1 MEFPDEATVS
11 AVLDPVDLPE
21 FHDVRYDP
29 PTPELG
35 DVPGATREAMDA
47 LPLEDLPEG
56 ATVAVGVGSRG
67 ITDLV
72 PIVEAVVGRLRDRGL
87 DPVVLPAMGSHG
99 GATAEGQ
106 REVLASMGI
115 TEESV
120 GCRVDPRMDTV
131 VLGESELGSPVHF
144 SVAALEADAAMVV
157 NRVKAHTNFTG
168 PFESG
173 LTKMATIGLGKQV
186 GASAVHERALV
197 EGYVPVIESAFE
209 VIREEATLLGGVA
222 VVENFEDETAE
233 IEGIAA
239 SDLPGAEA
247 DLLERAYEY
256 MPTLPYEDLDVLV
269 VEEIGKDVSGAG
281 MDTNVIGRYQVLNAD
296 EPETPRIKRILVLG
310 LTEATHGNGQGIG
323 LADLTTV
330 DVIEELDL
338 DQVYANALTSSSF
351 SKARLPVA
359 LPTDELGLRA
369 AVSGVGPYD
378 PETTRIAWIRDTGHL
393 SEFRVSPAL
402 ARDPPEHVEVVGRS
416 RLRFEDG
423 EARFEP
429 VE

>member
-1 MEFPDEATVS
+1 MDFPDEATVS
-11 AVLDPVDLPE
+11 AVLDPVEFPE
-21 FHDVRYDP
+21 FRDVRYDP

-35 DVPGATREAMDA
+35 DVPGAAREAVDA
-47 LPLEDLPEG
+47 LAVEDLPAG

-67 ITDLV
+67 ITDLTPV
-72 PIVEAVVGRLRDRGL
+72 VEAVVARLHDRNL
-87 DPVVLPAMGSHG
+87 DPVIVPAMGSHG

-106 REVLASMGI
+106 RDVLASVGV

-120 GCRVDPRMDTV
+120 GCPIDSRMETV

-144 SVAALEADAAMVV
+144 STAALEADAALVV

-173 LTKMATIGLGKQV
+173 LAKMIAVGLGKQR

-209 VIREEATLLGGVA
+209 VIRQQVDLLGGVA
-222 VVENFEDETAE
+222 IVENFEDRTAE
-233 IEGIAA
+233 IEGVRTT
-239 SDLPGAEA
+239 DLPDAEA
-247 DLLERAYEY
+247 DLLDRADEY

-269 VEEIGKDVSGAG
+269 VERIGKDISGAG
-281 MDTNVIGRYQVLNAD
+281 MDTNVIGRYQVLNAE

-330 DVIEELDL
+330 DVVEALDL
-338 DQVYANALTSSSF
+338 DQVYTNALTSSSF
-351 SKARLPVA
+351 SKGRLPMA
-359 LPTDELGLRA
+359 LPNEELGLTA
-369 AVSGVGPYD
+369 AVSGVSSYD
-378 PETTRIAWIRDTGHL
+378 PETTRIVWIRDTGHL

-416 RLRFEDG
+416 RLVFEDG
-423 EARFEP
+423 QARFEP
-429 VE
+429 VG

>member
-11 AVLDPVDLPE
+11 AVLDPVELPR
-21 FHDVRYDP
+21 FHEVRYDP
-29 PTPELG
+29 PTPELD
-35 DVPGATREAMDA
+35 DVPGAAREAVDA
-47 LPLEDLPEG
+47 LPLADLPAD

-72 PIVEAVVGRLRDRGL
+72 PVVEAVVTRLREHGL
-87 DPVVLPAMGSHG
+87 DPLVVPAMGSHG

-106 REVLASMGI
+106 REVLAAMGV

-120 GCRVDPRMDTV
+120 GGPIDARMETV
-131 VLGESELGSPVHF
+131 VLGESDLGSPVHF
-144 SVAALEADAAMVV
+144 AAAALEADATMVI

-173 LTKMATIGLGKQV
+173 LTKMATIGLGKQK

-197 EGYVPVIESAFE
+197 EGYVPVIRSAFE
-209 VIREEATLLGGVA
+209 VIREEVDLLGGVA
-222 VVENFEDETAE
+222 IVENFEDETAE
-233 IEGIAA
+233 IEGIPGE
-239 SDLPGAEA
+239 DLPDAEA
-247 DLLERAYEY
+247 ALLERAYEY
-256 MPTLPYEDLDVLV
+256 MPTLPYDDLDVLV
-269 VEEIGKDVSGAG
+269 VERIGKDVSGAG

-330 DVIEELDL
+330 DVVEELDL

-351 SKARLPVA
+351 SKARLPLA
-359 LPTDELGLRA
+359 LPTDELALTA

-378 PETTRIAWIRDTGHL
+378 PGTTRIAWIRDTGHL
-393 SEFRVSPAL
+393 SSFRVSPAL

-416 RLRFEDG
+416 RLVFEDG

-429 VE
+429 VD

>member
-11 AVLDPVDLPE
+11 AVLDPVELPP

-35 DVPGATREAMDA
+35 DVPGAAREAVDA
-47 LPLEDLPEG
+47 LAVEDLPDG

-72 PIVEAVVGRLRDRGL
+72 PIVEAVVTRLRDCGL

-106 REVLASMGI
+106 REVLASMGV

-120 GCRVDPRMDTV
+120 GCPVDPRMETT
-131 VLGESELGSPVHF
+131 VLGESELGQPVHF
-144 SVAALEADAAMVV
+144 SVAAREADAAMVV

-173 LTKMATIGLGKQV
+173 LVKMATVGLGKQV

-197 EGYVPVIESAFE
+197 DGYVPVIGSAFE
-209 VIREEATLLGGVA
+209 VIRESVNLLGGVA

-233 IEGIAA
+233 VEGIRA
-239 SDLPGAEA
+239 SDLPEAEA
-247 DLLERAYEY
+247 DLLERAHEY

-269 VEEIGKDVSGAG
+269 VERIGKDISGAG

-296 EPETPRIKRILVLG
+296 EPETPRIKRIVVLG

-330 DVIEELDL
+330 DVVEELDL

-351 SKARLPVA
+351 SKARLPMA
-359 LPTDELGLRA
+359 LPTDELAMTA

-416 RLRFEDG
+416 RLVFADG

>member
-11 AVLDPVDLPE
+11 AVLDPVE
-21 FHDVRYDP
+21 FPAFHEVRYDP
-29 PTPELG
+29 PTPELE
-35 DVPGATREAMDA
+35 DVPGAAREALDTLA
-47 LPLEDLPEG
+47 VEDLSPG
-56 ATVAVGVGSRG
+56 STVAVGVGSRG

-72 PIVEAVVGRLRDRGL
+72 PVVAAVIEWLRERDL
-87 DPVVLPAMGSHG
+87 DPVVVPAMGSHG

-106 REVLASMGI
+106 REVLAAMGV
-115 TEESV
+115 TEESI
-120 GCRVDPRMDTV
+120 GAPIDARMETV
-131 VLGESELGSPVHF
+131 VLGESALGAPVHF
-144 SVAALEADAAMVV
+144 GVAALEADAAMVV

-173 LTKMATIGLGKQV
+173 LVKMATVGLGKQK

-197 EGYVPVIESAFE
+197 EGYVPVIEAAFE
-209 VIREEATLLGGVA
+209 VVREEVDLLGGVA
-222 VVENFEDETAE
+222 IVENFEDETALV
-233 IEGIAA
+233 EGIHAG
-239 SDLPGAEA
+239 DLPGAEV

-269 VEEIGKDVSGAG
+269 VERIGKDVSGAG

-330 DVIEELDL
+330 DVIEALDL

-351 SKARLPVA
+351 SKARLPLA
-359 LPTDELGLRA
+359 LPTDELAMRA

-393 SEFRVSPAL
+393 SSFHVSPAL

-416 RLRFEDG
+416 RLVFEDG

-429 VE
+429 VG

>member
-11 AVLDPVDLPE
+11 AVLDPVELPP
-21 FHDVRYDP
+21 FHEVRYDP
-29 PTPELG
+29 PTPELD
-35 DVPGATREAMDA
+35 DVPGAAREAVDA
-47 LPLEDLPEG
+47 LAVEDLPAD

-67 ITDLV
+67 ITDLAPV
-72 PIVEAVVGRLRDRGL
+72 VEAVVDRLRELGL
-87 DPVVLPAMGSHG
+87 DPVVVPAMGSHG

-106 REVLASMGI
+106 REVLAALGI
-115 TEESV
+115 TTESLD
-120 GCRVDPRMDTV
+120 CPIDARMETV
-131 VLGESELGSPVHF
+131 VLGESDLGSPVHF
-144 SVAALEADAAMVV
+144 AVAATEADATMVV

-173 LTKMATIGLGKQV
+173 LAKMTAVGLGKQV

-197 EGYVPVIESAFE
+197 EGYVPVVESAFD
-209 VIREEATLLGGVA
+209 VIREAVDLLGGVA
-222 VVENFEDETAE
+222 IVENFEDRTAE
-233 IEGIAA
+233 IEGLRARDI
-239 SDLPGAEA
+239 PEAEA

-269 VEEIGKDVSGAG
+269 VERIGKDVSGAG
-281 MDTNVIGRYQVLNAD
+281 MDTNVIGRYQVLNAE
-296 EPETPRIKRILVLG
+296 EPETPHIKRILVLG

-330 DVIEELDL
+330 DVVEELDL

-351 SKARLPVA
+351 SKARLPLA
-359 LPTDELGLRA
+359 LPTDELALTA

-378 PETTRIAWIRDTGHL
+378 PETARIAWIRDTGHL

-416 RLRFEDG
+416 RLAFEDG

>member
-1 MEFPDEATVS
+1 MDFPDEATVS
-11 AVLDPVDLPE
+11 AVLDPVEFPV

-29 PTPELG
+29 PTPELD
-35 DVPGATREAMDA
+35 DVPGAAREAIDA
-47 LPLEDLPEG
+47 LAVEALPPG

-72 PIVEAVVGRLRDRGL
+72 PVVDAVVDRLREHDL
-87 DPVVLPAMGSHG
+87 DPVIVPAMGSHG

-106 REVLASMGI
+106 REVLEAMGV
-115 TEESV
+115 TEASV
-120 GCRVDPRMDTV
+120 GAPIDPRMGTV
-131 VLGESELGSPVHF
+131 VVGESDLGSPVPF
-144 SVAALEADAAMVV
+144 AEAALEADATMVV
-157 NRVKAHTNFTG
+157 NRVKAHTNFSG

-173 LTKMATIGLGKQV
+173 LSKMITIGLGKQQ
-186 GASAVHERALV
+186 GASAAHERALV
-197 EGYVPVIESAFE
+197 EGYVPVIEAAFE
-209 VIREEATLLGGVA
+209 VIREHVDLLGGVA
-222 VVENFEDETAE
+222 IVENFEDETAE
-233 IEGIAA
+233 VEGIR
-239 SDLPGAEA
+239 AEA
-247 DLLERAYEY
+247 LPEAEAELLERADEY
-256 MPTLPYEDLDVLV
+256 MPTLPYDDLDVLA
-269 VEEIGKDVSGAG
+269 VERIGKDVSGAG

-296 EPETPRIKRILVLG
+296 EPETPRIKRVVVLG
-310 LTEATHGNGQGIG
+310 LTGATHGNGQGIG

-330 DVIEELDL
+330 DTVEELDL

-351 SKARLPVA
+351 SKARLPLA
-359 LPTDELGLRA
+359 LPTEELALTA

-378 PETTRIAWIRDTGHL
+378 LETARIAWIRDTGHL

-416 RLRFEDG
+416 RLTFPDG

>member
-11 AVLDPVDLPE
+11 AVLDPVE
-21 FHDVRYDP
+21 FPVFRDVRYDP
-29 PTPELG
+29 PTPELE
-35 DVPGATREAMDA
+35 DVPGAAREAVDA
-47 LPLEDLPEG
+47 LAVEALPPG

-72 PIVEAVVGRLRDRGL
+72 PVVDAAVDRLREHDL
-87 DPVVLPAMGSHG
+87 DPVIVPAMGSHG

-106 REVLASMGI
+106 REVLEAVGV

-120 GCRVDPRMDTV
+120 GAPIDPRMGTV
-131 VLGESELGSPVHF
+131 VLGESDLGAPVPF
-144 SVAALEADAAMVV
+144 AEAALEADATLVV
-157 NRVKAHTNFTG
+157 NRVKAHTNFSG

-173 LTKMATIGLGKQV
+173 LSKMITIGLGKQR
-186 GASAVHERALV
+186 GASAAHERALV
-197 EGYVPVIESAFE
+197 EGYVPVIEAALE
-209 VIREEATLLGGVA
+209 VIREHVDLLGGVA

-233 IEGIAA
+233 VRGIRAEA
-239 SDLPGAEA
+239 LPGAEA

-256 MPTLPYEDLDVLV
+256 MPTLPYDDLDVLV
-269 VEEIGKDVSGAG
+269 VERIGKDVSGAG

-296 EPETPRIKRILVLG
+296 EPETPHIKRILVLG

-323 LADLTTV
+323 LADLTTADTV
-330 DVIEELDL
+330 EDLDL

-351 SKARLPVA
+351 SKARLPLA
-359 LPTDELGLRA
+359 LPTDELALTA

-378 PETTRIAWIRDTGHL
+378 AETARIAWIRDTGHL
-393 SEFRVSPAL
+393 SAFRVSPAL

-416 RLRFEDG
+416 RLTFEAG

>member
-1 MEFPDEATVS
+1 MEFPDEATIS
-11 AVLDPVDLPE
+11 GVLDPVEFPH

-29 PTPELG
+29 PTPELE
-35 DVPGATREAMDA
+35 DTPGAAREAVDALAVDA
-47 LPLEDLPEG
+47 LPAG
-56 ATVAVGVGSRG
+56 ASVAVGVGSRG

-72 PIVEAVVGRLRDRGL
+72 PIVEAVVGRLDEHGL
-87 DPVVLPAMGSHG
+87 SPVVVPAMGSHG

-106 REVLASMGI
+106 REVLAAMGI
-115 TEESV
+115 TEESL
-120 GCRVDPRMDTV
+120 GCPIDARMETV
-131 VLGESELGSPVHF
+131 VLGESELGQPVRF
-144 SVAALEADAAMVV
+144 GVAALEADAVMVV

-173 LTKMATIGLGKQV
+173 LTKMSTVGLGKQK
-186 GASAVHERALV
+186 GASAIHERALV
-197 EGYVPVIESAFE
+197 EGYVPVLGAAFE
-209 VIREEATLLGGVA
+209 VVRREVDLLGGVA
-222 VVENFEDETAE
+222 IVENFEDRTAE
-233 IEGIAA
+233 VEGVPA
-239 SDLPGAEA
+239 SDLPEAETA
-247 DLLERAYEY
+247 LLERAYEY
-256 MPTLPYEDLDVLV
+256 MPTLPYDELDVLV

-281 MDTNVIGRYQVLNAD
+281 MDTNVIGRYEVLNAE
-296 EPETPRIKRILVLG
+296 EPESPDIKRILVLG

-330 DVIEELDL
+330 DVVEELDL

-351 SKARLPVA
+351 SKARLPLA
-359 LPTDELGLRA
+359 LPNDELGLAA

-378 PETTRIAWIRDTGHL
+378 PEEARIAWIRDTGHL

-402 ARDPPEHVEVVGRS
+402 ARSAPEHVEVVGRS
-416 RLRFEDG
+416 RLTFEDG

>member
-11 AVLDPVDLPE
+11 EVLPPVEFPT

-29 PTPELG
+29 PTPELE
-35 DVPGATREAMDA
+35 DAPGAAREAVDA
-47 LPLEDLPEG
+47 LAVEDLPEG
-56 ATVAVGVGSRG
+56 APVAVGVGSRG

-72 PIVEAVVGRLRDRGL
+72 PIVEAVVERLRERGL
-87 DPVVLPAMGSHG
+87 SPVVVPAMGSHG

-106 REVLASMGI
+106 REVLAAMGV
-115 TEESV
+115 TEESL
-120 GCRVDPRMDTV
+120 GCPIDARMETV
-131 VLGESELGSPVHF
+131 VLGESELGQPVRF
-144 SVAALEADAAMVV
+144 GVAAAEADAVMVV

-173 LTKMATIGLGKQV
+173 LTKMSTVGLGKQK

-197 EGYVPVIESAFE
+197 EGYVPVLGAAFE
-209 VIREEATLLGGVA
+209 VVREEVDLLGGVA
-222 VVENFEDETAE
+222 IVENFEDRTAE
-233 IEGIAA
+233 VEGVPA
-239 SDLPGAEA
+239 SDLPHAEA

-256 MPTLPYEDLDVLV
+256 MPTLPYDDLDVLV
-269 VEEIGKDVSGAG
+269 VERIGKDVSGAG
-281 MDTNVIGRYQVLNAD
+281 MDTNVIGRYEVLNAD
-296 EPETPRIKRILVLG
+296 EPESPEIKRVLVLG

-330 DVIEELDL
+330 DVVAELDL

-351 SKARLPVA
+351 SKARLPLA
-359 LPTDELGLRA
+359 LPNDELGLTA

-378 PETTRIAWIRDTGHL
+378 PEETRIAWIRDTGHL

-416 RLRFEDG
+416 RLSFGDG
-423 EARFEP
+423 EARFDP

>member
-1 MEFPDEATVS
+1 MEFPDESTVS
-11 AVLDPVDLPE
+11 AVLDPVE
-21 FHDVRYDP
+21 FPLLHDVRYAP
-29 PTPELG
+29 PTPVLE
-35 DVPGATREAMDA
+35 DVPGAAREAVDA
-47 LPLEDLPEG
+47 LAVGDLPAG

-72 PIVEAVVGRLRDRGL
+72 PVVRATVDRLREHGL
-87 DPVVLPAMGSHG
+87 DPVLVPAMGSHG

-106 REVLASMGI
+106 REVLAAVGV

-120 GCRVDPRMDTV
+120 GCPVDARMETV
-131 VLGESELGSPVHF
+131 VLGESEAGSPVHF
-144 SVAALEADAAMVV
+144 AAAAAEADATLVV

-173 LTKMATIGLGKQV
+173 LCKMATVGLGKQR
-186 GASAVHERALV
+186 GARAVHERALV
-197 EGYVPVIESAFE
+197 EGYVPVIEAAFE
-209 VIREEATLLGGVA
+209 VVRREVDLLGGVA
-222 VVENFEDETAE
+222 VVENFEDETAVV
-233 IEGIAA
+233 EGLRAGA
-239 SDLPGAEA
+239 LPEAEA
-247 DLLERAYEY
+247 DLLELADEY

-269 VEEIGKDVSGAG
+269 VERIGKDVSGAG
-281 MDTNVIGRYQVLNAD
+281 MDTNVVGRYQVLNAED
-296 EPETPRIKRILVLG
+296 PETPRIDRILVLG

-338 DQVYANALTSSSF
+338 DQMYANALTSASL

-359 LPTDELGLRA
+359 LPTDELALRA
-369 AVSGVGPYD
+369 AVSSVGPYD
-378 PETTRIAWIRDTGHL
+378 PETVRLAWIRDTGHL
-393 SEFRVSPAL
+393 SAFRVSPAL

-416 RLRFEDG
+416 RLTFGADG
-423 EARFEP
+423 AGFEP